1 VKQELHNTITKAK
14 SRSAEADG
22 GCRLRL
28 SGCVLPGTEAKSCA
42 FFANPIKL
50 NLHARTGFFV
60 DLKNWPPMPATAVF
74 GENSELRW
82 T

>member
-1 VKQELHNTITKAK
+1 VFFLARKQ
-14 SRSAEADG
+14 
-22 GCRLRL
+22 
-28 SGCVLPGTEAKSCA
+28 
-42 FFANPIKL
+42 NPERFSPNPSNC
-50 NLHARTGFFV
+50 NLQARTGFFV